1 MAFNITTKK
10 ELEKHVDFDISIITD
25 NLKDGQFFGDEKKI
39 TPTTK
44 IYTVTIPKGADS
56 DLKPALRKLGVKSPF
71 GTDKVELE
79 TDTGITLR
87 LRKTGKTSVGRV
99 SDAKETAKQE
109 RASLIVIE
117 EAIQKRKT
125 YRDNV
130 ALQKSPTF
138 KKLAEVYPEINDT
151 WCKSFAA
158 QGRKM
163 RTEFSNDRFETYVRD
178 GGFMDWYSTH
188 VNTRYQI
195 KKKDSLNP
203 ADIWMINEEKVVK
216 NRINSANNLQEHN
229 NIMRRLYKERKL
241 CGISLK
247 AVTGNNARF
256 EEINMKETL
265 PETESYTLDSI
276 KMKFNITP
284 EGRLDTTDTW
294 LYISAETK
302 SISFQVR
309 PNSKGFSNLKFES
322 TQKGAGAARL
332 GKAPLPMV
340 KKILES
346 YGILES
352 DFENKWQMYPGNGQ
366 EFEEEQDDYKMM
378 FDAIYEKRALFDPS
392 LIQKDDFIPNV
403 TRSFETTDVANGYIT
418 GKLMQLKFVYH
429 LLQLTTEEQ
438 GRLLTEMAYASQKI
452 GKIFGPFGKLY

>member
-1 MAFNITTKK
+1 MAFTITTKK

-56 DLKPALRKLGVKSPF
+56 DLKPALKKLGIKSPF
-71 GTDKVELE
+71 SQDKVELE

-109 RASLIVIE
+109 RASLLVIE
-117 EAIQKRKT
+117 EAVQKGKT
-125 YRDNV
+125 YRDNI
-130 ALQKSPTF
+130 ALQKSPMF

-163 RTEFSNDRFETYVRD
+163 RTKFSNSKFETYNRD
-178 GGFMDWYSTH
+178 GGFMDWYSKH

-216 NRINSANNLQEHN
+216 NRINSASSLTEHN
-229 NIMRRLYKERKL
+229 NIMRKLYKERKL

-247 AVTGNNARF
+247 AVSGANARF

-294 LYISAETK
+294 VYISAETK
-302 SISFQVR
+302 SISFQIR
-309 PNSKGFSNLKFES
+309 PNSKGFNNLKFES

-346 YGILES
+346 YGISER

-378 FDAIYEKRALFDPS
+378 FDAVHGHVES
-392 LIQKDDFIPNV
+392 NIQKEDFIPNV
-403 TRSFETTDVANGYIT
+403 IRSFETTDVANGYIT

>member
-56 DLKPALRKLGVKSPF
+56 DLKPALRKLGFKSPF
-71 GTDKVELE
+71 SQDKVELE

-109 RASLIVIE
+109 RASLLVIE
-117 EAIQKRKT
+117 EAIQKGKT
-125 YRDNV
+125 YRDNI
-130 ALQKSPTF
+130 ALQKSPMF

-163 RTEFSNDRFETYVRD
+163 RTKFSNSKFETYNRD
-178 GGFMDWYSTH
+178 GGFMDWYSKH

-216 NRINSANNLQEHN
+216 NRINRANNLQEHN
-229 NIMRRLYKERKL
+229 NIMRKLYKERKL

-247 AVTGNNARF
+247 AVSGNNARF

-309 PNSKGFSNLKFES
+309 PNSKGFNNLKFES

-346 YGILES
+346 YGISER

-378 FDAIYEKRALFDPS
+378 FDAVHGHVESK
-392 LIQKDDFIPNV
+392 IQPDDFIPNV

-429 LLQLTTEEQ
+429 LLQLTDEEQ

>member
-10 ELEKHVDFDISIITD
+10 ELKKHVDFDISIITD

-39 TPTTK
+39 TKQTK
-44 IYTVTIPKGADS
+44 IYTVTIPKGADN
-56 DLKPALRKLGVKSPF
+56 DLKPALRKKGIKSPF
-71 GTDKVELE
+71 SKDIVELD

-87 LRKTGKTSVGRV
+87 LRKTGKTSVGRGV
-99 SDAKETAKQE
+99 PDAVETAKQE
-109 RASLIVIE
+109 RASLLVIE

-125 YRDNV
+125 YRNNTE
-130 ALQKSPTF
+130 LQKSPIF
-138 KKLAEVYPEINDT
+138 KKIAEVYPNVDDG
-151 WCKSFAA
+151 WCNSFAA

-163 RTEFSNDRFETYVRD
+163 RTEFANSKFETYNRD

-188 VNTRYQI
+188 VNNRYQI

-216 NRINSANNLQEHN
+216 NRINKASSLTEHN

-247 AVTGNNARF
+247 AVSGRNARF
-256 EEINMKETL
+256 EETNMKETL
-265 PETESYTLDSI
+265 PETESYTIDNI
-276 KMKFNITP
+276 KMKFGITP

-294 LYISAETK
+294 IYISAETK
-302 SISFQVR
+302 SISFQIR
-309 PNSKGFSNLKFES
+309 PNSKGFNNLKFES
-322 TQKGAGAARL
+322 SQKGAGAARL

-340 KKILES
+340 KKMLES
-346 YGILES
+346 YGISEK

-366 EFEEEQDDYKMM
+366 EFDEEKDEYKMM
-378 FDAIYEKRALFDPS
+378 FDAVHGHVES
-392 LIQKDDFIPNV
+392 NIQKEDFLQNV

-429 LLQLTTEEQ
+429 LLQLTDEEQ

>member
-10 ELEKHVDFDISIITD
+10 ELKKHVDFDISIITD

-39 TPTTK
+39 TKQTK

-56 DLKPALRKLGVKSPF
+56 DLKPHLRKLGIKSPF
-71 GTDKVELE
+71 SKDTVELD
-79 TDTGITLR
+79 TDTGIKLR
-87 LRKTGKTSVGRV
+87 LRKTGKTSVGRGV
-99 SDAKETAKQE
+99 PDAQETAKQE
-109 RASLIVIE
+109 RASLLVIE

-125 YRDNV
+125 YRNNTE
-130 ALQKSPTF
+130 LQKSPMF
-138 KKLAEVYPEINDT
+138 KKIVEIYPNVDDG
-151 WCKSFAA
+151 WCNSFAA

-163 RTEFSNDRFETYVRD
+163 RTEFSNSKFETYNRD
-178 GGFMDWYSTH
+178 GGFMDWYSKH

-216 NRINSANNLQEHN
+216 NRINKASSLTEHN
-229 NIMRRLYKERKL
+229 NIMRKLYKERKL

-247 AVTGNNARF
+247 AVSGRNARF
-256 EEINMKETL
+256 DEVNMKETL
-265 PETESYTLDSI
+265 PETESYMIDSI
-276 KMKFNITP
+276 IMKFGITP
-284 EGRLDTTDTW
+284 EGRLDTTDTVIK
-294 LYISAETK
+294 ISAETK
-302 SISFQVR
+302 SISFQIR
-309 PNSKGFSNLKFES
+309 PNSKGFNNLKFES
-322 TQKGAGAARL
+322 SQKGAGAARL

-340 KKILES
+340 KKMLES
-346 YGILES
+346 YGISER

-366 EFEEEQDDYKMM
+366 EFDEEKDDYKMM
-378 FDAIYEKRALFDPS
+378 FDAIHGHVES
-392 LIQKDDFIPNV
+392 NIQKDDFLPNV

>member
-39 TPTTK
+39 TPNTK
-44 IYTVTIPKGADS
+44 IYTVTIPKGADN
-56 DLKPALRKLGVKSPF
+56 DLKPALRKLDIKSPF
-71 GTDKVELE
+71 SKDTVELE
-79 TDTGITLR
+79 TDTGIILR

-109 RASLIVIE
+109 RASLLVIE
-117 EAIQKRKT
+117 EAVQKGKT
-125 YRDNV
+125 YRDNI
-130 ALQKSPTF
+130 ALQKSPMF

-163 RTEFSNDRFETYVRD
+163 RTKFSNSKFETYNRD
-178 GGFMDWYSTH
+178 GGFMDWYSKH

-216 NRINSANNLQEHN
+216 NRINRANNLQEHN
-229 NIMRRLYKERKL
+229 NIMRKLYKERKL

-247 AVTGNNARF
+247 AVSGANARF

-294 LYISAETK
+294 VYISAETK
-302 SISFQVR
+302 SISFQIR
-309 PNSKGFSNLKFES
+309 PNSKGFNNLKFES

-346 YGILES
+346 YGISER

-378 FDAIYEKRALFDPS
+378 FDAVHGHVES
-392 LIQKDDFIPNV
+392 NIQKEDFIPNV
-403 TRSFETTDVANGYIT
+403 IRSFETTDVANGYIT
-418 GKLMQLKFVYH
+418 GKMMQLKFVYH

>member
-10 ELEKHVDFDISIITD
+10 ELKKHVDFDISIITD

-71 GTDKVELE
+71 SKDKVELE
-79 TDTGITLR
+79 TNTGITLR

-99 SDAKETAKQE
+99 SDAQETAKQE
-109 RASLIVIE
+109 RASLLIIE
-117 EAIQKRKT
+117 EAIENKKT
-125 YRDNV
+125 YRDNT
-130 ALQKSPTF
+130 ALQKAPIF

-163 RTEFSNDRFETYVRD
+163 RTKFSNSRFETYNRD
-178 GGFMDWYSTH
+178 GGFMDWYSKH

-216 NRINSANNLQEHN
+216 NRLNIARNLQEHN
-229 NIMRRLYKERKL
+229 NIMRKLYKERKL

-247 AVTGNNARF
+247 AVSGNNARF
-256 EEINMKETL
+256 EEVNMKETL
-265 PETESYTLDSI
+265 PETESYMLDNI
-276 KMKFNITP
+276 TMKMSITP
-284 EGRLDTTDTW
+284 EGRLDTTDTVIK
-294 LYISAETK
+294 ISAETK
-302 SISFQVR
+302 SISFQIR
-309 PNSKGFSNLKFES
+309 PNSKGFNNLKFES
-322 TQKGAGAARL
+322 SQKGAGAARL
-332 GKAPLPMV
+332 GKAPLNMV
-340 KKILES
+340 KKMLES

-352 DFENKWQMYPGNGQ
+352 DFENKWQMYPGNGA

-378 FDAIYEKRALFDPS
+378 FDAIHGDVVS
-392 LIQKDDFIPNV
+392 NIQKDDFIPNV
-403 TRSFETTDVANGYIT
+403 ARSFETTDVANGYIT

-429 LLQLTTEEQ
+429 LLQLTDEEQ

>member
-56 DLKPALRKLGVKSPF
+56 DLKPALKKLGIKSPF
-71 GTDKVELE
+71 SQDKVELE

-109 RASLIVIE
+109 RASLLVIE
-117 EAIQKRKT
+117 EAVQKGKT
-125 YRDNV
+125 YRDNI
-130 ALQKSPTF
+130 ALQKSPMF

-163 RTEFSNDRFETYVRD
+163 RTKFSNSKFETYNRD
-178 GGFMDWYSTH
+178 GGFMDWYSKH

-216 NRINSANNLQEHN
+216 NRINRANNLQEHN
-229 NIMRRLYKERKL
+229 NIMRKLYKERKL

-247 AVTGNNARF
+247 AVSGTNARF

-309 PNSKGFSNLKFES
+309 PNSKGFNNLKFES

-340 KKILES
+340 KKMLES
-346 YGILES
+346 YGISER

-366 EFEEEQDDYKMM
+366 EFDEEKDEYKMM
-378 FDAIYEKRALFDPS
+378 FDAVHGHVES
-392 LIQKDDFIPNV
+392 NIQKEDFLPNV

>member
-39 TPTTK
+39 TKQTK

-56 DLKPALRKLGVKSPF
+56 DLKPALRKLGFKSPF
-71 GTDKVELE
+71 SQDKVELE

-109 RASLIVIE
+109 RASLLIIE
-117 EAIQKRKT
+117 EAIQKGKT
-125 YRDNV
+125 YRDNI
-130 ALQKSPTF
+130 ALQKSPMF

-163 RTEFSNDRFETYVRD
+163 RTKFSNSKFETYNRD

-188 VNTRYQI
+188 VNNRYQI

-216 NRINSANNLQEHN
+216 NRINRANNLQEHN
-229 NIMRRLYKERKL
+229 NIMRKLYKERKL

-247 AVTGNNARF
+247 AVSGNNARF

-309 PNSKGFSNLKFES
+309 PNSKGFNNLKFES

-346 YGILES
+346 YGISER

-378 FDAIYEKRALFDPS
+378 FDAVHGHVES
-392 LIQKDDFIPNV
+392 NIQKEDFLPNV

-429 LLQLTTEEQ
+429 LLQLTDEEQ

>member
-10 ELEKHVDFDISIITD
+10 ELKKHVDFDISIITD

-44 IYTVTIPKGADS
+44 VYTVTIPKGADS

-71 GTDKVELE
+71 SKDKVELE
-79 TDTGITLR
+79 TNTGITLR

-99 SDAKETAKQE
+99 SDAQETAKQE
-109 RASLIVIE
+109 RASLLIIE
-117 EAIQKRKT
+117 EAIENKKT
-125 YRDNV
+125 YRDNT
-130 ALQKSPTF
+130 ALQKAPIF

-163 RTEFSNDRFETYVRD
+163 RTKFSNDRFETYNRD
-178 GGFMDWYSTH
+178 NGFMDWYTKH

-216 NRINSANNLQEHN
+216 NRLNIARNLQEHN
-229 NIMRRLYKERKL
+229 NIMRKLYKERKL

-247 AVTGNNARF
+247 AVSGNNARF
-256 EEINMKETL
+256 EEVNMKETL
-265 PETESYTLDSI
+265 PETESYMLDNI
-276 KMKFNITP
+276 TMKMSITP
-284 EGRLDTTDTW
+284 EGRLDTTDTVIK
-294 LYISAETK
+294 ISAETK
-302 SISFQVR
+302 SISFQIR
-309 PNSKGFSNLKFES
+309 PNSKGFNNLKFES
-322 TQKGAGAARL
+322 SQKGAGAARL
-332 GKAPLPMV
+332 GKAPLNMV
-340 KKILES
+340 KKMLES

-352 DFENKWQMYPGNGQ
+352 DFENKWQMYPGNGA

-378 FDAIYEKRALFDPS
+378 FDAIHGDVVS
-392 LIQKDDFIPNV
+392 NIQKDDFIPNV
-403 TRSFETTDVANGYIT
+403 ARSFETTDVANGYIT

-429 LLQLTTEEQ
+429 LLQLTDEEQ